1 MILMMGNEAVARGAW
16 EAGAVLGTGYPG
28 TPSSEILAALAGY
41 SGLRAQWCPN
51 EKVALEVA
59 SGASWAGA
67 RVLVTMKHVGVNVA
81 ADPLFT
87 LAYTGVRGGMVIAV
101 ADDPG
106 LQSSQNEQD
115 TRHYARAAR
124 VPVLEPSD
132 SAEAREM
139 TLLGFRLSEEFRTP
153 VILRLVTR
161 ISHSRTLVETGPR
174 RRPPARRIVRDPLRQ
189 VMIPAYAAVRHRD
202 LEEKMEKLAEW
213 AETAPVNRVE
223 KGRGM
228 RIVTSG
234 TAYQYCREVEPDAAY
249 LKLGMVYP
257 LPRKLLKKFARGK
270 ETTFVVEEL
279 DPFLATEIRAMGIPV
294 RAKRKE
300 YGLGELTPD
309 RVRGLLA
316 GRPEKAPAPSPLP
329 RRPPVMCAG
338 CPHRGVFWVLKK
350 LKLFVTGDIGCY
362 TLGTLPPLSAL
373 DTCLC
378 MGAGVGQSE
387 GYRRVLPLAERKK
400 VAAVIGDSTFLHSG
414 VTGLIDIVYN
424 GNGGVVI
431 ILDNRT
437 TAMTGHQHHPATGRT
452 LMEEA
457 VFPVS
462 LETVCRGV
470 GVKRVKVISSYDI
483 PALEAFLRD
492 SLDRPEPSVLI
503 ARAPCVLLKGLKKKP
518 PYRVEAGKCVACGLC
533 LKSGCPALSAGEDGK
548 VSIEESACTGCAV
561 CAEICPVSAISRA
574 TGH

>member
-1 MILMMGNEAVARGAW
+1 MQLMSGNEAVARGAW
-16 EAGAVLGTGYPG
+16 EAGAILGTGYPG

-115 TRHYARAAR
+115 TRHYGRAAR
-124 VPVLEPSD
+124 IPVLEPSD
-132 SAEAREM
+132 SGEAREM
-139 TLLGFRLSEEFRTP
+139 TLLGFRLSEQFQTP

-161 ISHSRTLVETGPR
+161 ISHSRTVVETGR
-174 RRPPARRIVRDPLRQ
+174 RRKPAPRRIVRDPQRQ
-189 VMIPAYAAVRHRD
+189 VMIPKYAAARHVV
-202 LEEKMEKLAEW
+202 LEEKLAKLSDW
-213 AETAPVNRVE
+213 AETFPGNRVE
-223 KGRGM
+223 KGDPGRK
-228 RIVTSG
+228 IITSG
-234 TAYQYCREVEPDAAY
+234 ITYQYCREADPGATY
-249 LKLGMVYP
+249 LKLGLVYP
-257 LPRKLLKKFARGK
+257 LPRRMLKKFARGQEK
-270 ETTFVVEEL
+270 PFLVEEL
-279 DPFLATEIRAMGIPV
+279 DPFLATEIRAMGIEV
-294 RAKRKE
+294 RAKRPE
-300 YGLGELTPD
+300 YGIGELDPD
-309 RVRGLLA
+309 RVKNLLRNRA
-316 GRPEKAPAPSPLP
+316 EKSPSPSPLP
-329 RRPPVMCAG
+329 PRPPVMCAG
-338 CPHRGVFWVLKK
+338 CPHRGVYWVLKK

-362 TLGTLPPLSAL
+362 TLGALPPLSAL

-387 GYRRVLPLAERKK
+387 GYRRVLPPAEGQK

-437 TAMTGHQHHPATGRT
+437 TAMTGHQEHPATGRT
-452 LMEEA
+452 LMGEA

-462 LETVCRGV
+462 LEKVCRGV
-470 GVKRVKVISSYDI
+470 GVKRVRVIPAYDL

-492 SLDRPEPSVLI
+492 SLDRAEPSVLI
-503 ARAPCVLLKGLKKKP
+503 ARAPCVLLKGLKKTP

-533 LKSGCPALSAGEDGK
+533 LKSGCPALSADGGGK
-548 VSIEESACTGCAV
+548 VSIEESVCTGCAV
-561 CAEICPVSAISRA
+561 CAGICPVSAIIR
-574 TGH
+574 